1 MVRKRLSNFV
11 TTFAGFLG
19 AAETIIDVSEQ
30 LEEIRHAMLSCL
42 SDIPAGTPG
51 LDKTWGAIARAGAA
65 QSLWYLRSD
74 LLALLADHRGEVDA
88 RKDLANIT
96 QMFRGVIP
104 ESLLNSGRK
113 PKK

>member
-1 MVRKRLSNFV
+1 MRKRISKFV
-11 TTFAGFLG
+11 TTFAGLLS
-19 AAETIIDVSEQ
+19 AADMTVDVSAQ
-30 LEEIRHAMLSCL
+30 LEDIRHAMLACL
-42 SDIPAGTPG
+42 SDIPAGTLG

-88 RKDLANIT
+88 RKELEDIT

-104 ESLLNSGRK
+104 ESLLKSGRK